1 MMPVAILGAGVAG
14 LTTAVRLAE
23 AGREVVIHEATPRLG
38 LRAASWLAG
47 GMLAPRCEAETAGDA
62 IVAPGLEGIGWW
74 RRQTHVDQ
82 RGTLVLA
89 APRDGAEL
97 RRFASR
103 TSGHETLDA
112 EAIADLEPDLD
123 GRFSRALFFPEEA
136 HLDPRRALGD
146 LARRLEELKAT
157 ILYGSDAEPAAFR
170 GEIVVDCRG
179 RAAEA
184 RRLRGVRGEMLL
196 VRCPDVA
203 LTRPVR
209 LLHPRW
215 PIYVV
220 PRGDGLFMVGAT
232 TVESEN
238 DGPVT
243 VRSTLEL
250 LSAVTTLHPAF
261 AEGEILET
269 GAARRPALPDN
280 LPTATRRGSV
290 VTFAGLYRHG
300 FLLSPHVSAEAA
312 RLALE
317 ASEFA

>member
-1 MMPVAILGAGVAG
+1 MPVAILGAGVAG

-47 GMLAPRCEAETAGDA
+47 GMLAPYCEAEVAGA
-62 IVAPGLEGIGWW
+62 TIVAPGLEGIGWW
-74 RRQTHVDQ
+74 QRRTAVD
-82 RGTLVLA
+82 RLGTLVLA
-89 APRDGAEL
+89 APRDAADL

-103 TSGHETLDA
+103 THGHDALDA
-112 EAIADLEPDLD
+112 EAIAELEPDLS
-123 GRFSRALFFPEEA
+123 GRFSRALFFRDEA
-136 HLDPRRALGD
+136 HLDPRRALAD
-146 LARRLEELKAT
+146 LARRLEELNGT

-170 GEIVVDCRG
+170 GEVVVDCRG
-179 RAAEA
+179 RAARAE
-184 RRLRGVRGEMLL
+184 RLRGVRGEMLL
-196 VRCPDVA
+196 LRCPDVA

-220 PRGDGLFMVGAT
+220 PRGKGIYMVGAT
-232 TVESEN
+232 MVESEN
-238 DGPVT
+238 EGPVT

-250 LSAVTTLHPAF
+250 LSAVTMLHPAF

-280 LPTATRRGSV
+280 LPTATRHGPV

-317 ASEFA
+317 VPEFA